1 MKTSE
6 DADSHSEIDR
16 MHALI
21 PYGIESKFLN
31 LTSNFTNEFKNSS
44 SDKGHVLVLDGIITS
59 RIPYLSL
66 SKKQIHHALEQCKNH
81 KIIEKIFVNQYGIPV
96 LIHRIIGGN
105 VFDFAKLVG
114 LSPLSPDQT
123 KEFEHILECC
133 AFTFVDE
140 NVIYNAENKIN

>member
-66 SKKQIHHALEQCKNH
+66 SKKQIHHALEQCKIH

>member
-1 MKTSE
+1 MEKQDIISFF
-6 DADSHSEIDR
+6 DSSAGSWDEE
-16 MHALI
+16 LI
-21 PYGIESKFLN
+21 RN
-31 LTSNFTNEFKNSS
+31 
-44 SDKGHVLVLDGIITS
+44 DKV
-59 RIPYLSL
+59 
-66 SKKQIHHALEQCKNH
+66 
-81 KIIEKIFVNQYGIPV
+81 IEKIFVNQYGIPV

>member
-6 DADSHSEIDR
+6 DADSHSESNR
-16 MHALI
+16 MNALI

-66 SKKQIHHALEQCKNH
+66 SKEQIKLALDQYKIH
-81 KIIEKIFVNQYGIPV
+81 KVIEKIFVNQFGIPV

>member
-66 SKKQIHHALEQCKNH
+66 SKKQIHHALEQCKIH

-140 NVIYNAENKIN
+140 NVIFNAENKIN

>member
-31 LTSNFTNEFKNSS
+31 LSSNFTNEFKNSS

-66 SKKQIHHALEQCKNH
+66 SKKQ
-81 KIIEKIFVNQYGIPV
+81 
-96 LIHRIIGGN
+96 IHRIIGGN

>member
-6 DADSHSEIDR
+6 DAYSHSEIDR

-66 SKKQIHHALEQCKNH
+66 SKKQIHHALEQCKIH

>member
-66 SKKQIHHALEQCKNH
+66 SKKQL
-81 KIIEKIFVNQYGIPV
+81 
-96 LIHRIIGGN
+96 
-105 VFDFAKLVG
+105 KLVG

-140 NVIYNAENKIN
+140 NVIYNAEKKNQLKKSSLFAILKNSQNKDDF

>member
-6 DADSHSEIDR
+6 DADSHSESNR
-16 MHALI
+16 MNALI

-31 LTSNFTNEFKNSS
+31 ITSNFTNDFKNSG

-59 RIPYLSL
+59 RLPYLSL
-66 SKKQIHHALEQCKNH
+66 YKKQL
-81 KIIEKIFVNQYGIPV
+81 
-96 LIHRIIGGN
+96 
-105 VFDFAKLVG
+105 KLVG
-114 LSPLSPDQT
+114 LSPLPPPDKT

>member
-1 MKTSE
+1 MKTTKNT
-6 DADSHSEIDR
+6 DSHSEIDR
-16 MHALI
+16 MHALV
-21 PYGIESKFLN
+21 PYGIKSNFLN
-31 LTSNFTNEFKNSS
+31 LTSNSTNEFKNVDSE
-44 SDKGHVLVLDGIITS
+44 KGHVLVLDGIITS

-66 SKKQIHHALEQCKNH
+66 SKKQIHLALDQCKIH
-81 KIIEKIFVNQYGIPV
+81 KVIEKIFVNQYGIPV

-105 VFDFAKLVG
+105 VFIFAKLIG

-140 NVIYNAENKIN
+140 NVIYNAEK